1 MNGIDARRE
10 DAREHLS
17 RAFADGRLDSAQYTD
32 LMERVGAAGTIAEI
46 ASCTD
51 DRTVNAP
58 SPQRPTAADRS
69 IVTVLG
75 SRNLRGDWLRERY
88 ATSITLLGQTT
99 LDLRD
104 CELPQDLTIHLVS
117 IMGECRVSVPS
128 DVSVINSVTPLLAEV
143 NDRVPATA
151 GTRRTIR
158 ITGVAIMS
166 EVRIDRT
173 EPRDITGY
181 GNRRR

>member
-1 MNGIDARRE
+1 MNGIDSRRE

-17 RAFADGRLDSAQYTD
+17 RAFADGRLDSAQFTD
-32 LMERVGAAGTIAEI
+32 RIERVGAAGTIAEI

-51 DRTVNAP
+51 DLTVNAP
-58 SPQRPTAADRS
+58 SPQKPIDDRS

-117 IMGECRVSVPS
+117 VMGECRISVPS

-151 GTRRTIR
+151 GARRTIR
-158 ITGVAIMS
+158 ITGIAIMS
-166 EVRIDRT
+166 EVRIDRP
-173 EPRDITGY
+173 EPRDI
-181 GNRRR
+181 NRSGRGRR